1 MIGRRGTTPIEMTI
15 GRRGTTL
22 IELLVVLV
30 ILGIMAGVVGL
41 AAGSLGGEAE
51 EPGPGAQIAAA
62 RSQALRTRRPVALSV
77 MMNDTARFLLALPDG
92 SVRADSALGLDPLT
106 GRPRAAR

>member
-1 MIGRRGTTPIEMTI
+1 MAPIT

-30 ILGIMAGVVGL
+30 ILGILAGVVGV
-41 AAGSLGGEAE
+41 AAGSLGDGEP
-51 EPGPGAQIAAA
+51 EPGPGARIAAA
-62 RSQALRTRRPVALSV
+62 RAQALRTRRPVALSV
-77 MMNDTARFLLALPDG
+77 MMNDTARLLLALPDG